1 MVTLAIRKGE
11 VAQSEENL
19 ECGVRREIFKRVVRV
34 DLMEEVTPHLSE
46 PPFPHLEKKEPSLKS
61 FLSFCTVLTFH
72 KMVQDLWVT
81 LLWSAVRAGSG
92 GCLG

>member
-1 MVTLAIRKGE
+1 MVTLAIRKRE

-46 PPFPHLEKKEPSLKS
+46 PPFPHLEKKKPSLKS
-61 FLSFCTVLTFH
+61 
-72 KMVQDLWVT
+72 
-81 LLWSAVRAGSG
+81 LLASAQF
-92 GCLG
+92 